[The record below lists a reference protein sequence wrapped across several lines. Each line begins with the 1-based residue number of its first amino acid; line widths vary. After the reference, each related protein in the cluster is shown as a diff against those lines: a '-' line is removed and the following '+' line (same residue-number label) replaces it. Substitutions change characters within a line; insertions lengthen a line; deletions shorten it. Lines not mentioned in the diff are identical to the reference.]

1 MTAPLSDSVST
12 TGAADAKQLAT
23 PPGEPLTIPNGSAV
37 HAQLV
42 TNSQGGISSAAGSA
56 AERQPG
62 HPADNDSHGIYGLAV
77 PPDFAFEAARAAVRR
92 LHGCLDALRAGKA
105 APEASNDSG
114 GTFAA
119 TARTMQLQLLA
130 LRRAHRSMVQATDR
144 GRAIETDAR
153 RSADAE
159 HAHLETRMYEATCCR
174 AAARRC
180 RAFPTPQLSKLGPL
194 LDGAAGEEGEEGDE
208 EDAEGEQSAGQNG
221 EGGSR
226 PRKGLALRL
235 EIEKNRRA
243 DLCRELEGLELE
255 KSKDLE
261 NFRDV
266 AKVSDELSSR
276 LRAVEQALE
285 PVCDLIEFRPRP
297 TCLGQPLSHENSV
310 QLSPALQLVFA
321 KFDALAAFGPGMGV
335 TVSIDTASEDGKPP
349 PEKRARVDG
358 AGAQPSIRAVCVAI
372 SGDSSGTCDDVTLRF
387 GQPHPSLVTV
397 SLEGDSSH
405 ALLECLWP
413 GDDGRH
419 SGFAALLPAGMPGPG
434 RPYGWAQILAGLRS
448 SLLVTAP
455 GLLTAEGVTAA
466 DVVHRVRTRSA
477 ETSQG

>member
-1 MTAPLSDSVST
+1 MTAPPSDSVST
-12 TGAADAKQLAT
+12 VSVADAKQLAVPT
-23 PPGEPLTIPNGSAV
+23 AETITNPNGVAV
-37 HAQLV
+37 HSQLV
-42 TNSQGGISSAAGSA
+42 TDSQGGIGSIAGSA
-56 AERQPG
+56 AEEQPA
-62 HPADNDSHGIYGLAV
+62 HTPDNDSSGIYGLSV
-77 PPDFAFEAARAAVRR
+77 QPEFAFEAARTAVRR

-105 APEASNDSG
+105 APEAGTDGG

-194 LDGAAGEEGEEGDE
+194 LDGAEGEEGEEGDE
-208 EDAEGEQSAGQNG
+208 EDADGEHSGQNG

-235 EIEKNRRA
+235 ETEKNRRA

-261 NFRDV
+261 NFRGV
-266 AKVSDELSSR
+266 AKISDELSAR
-276 LRAVEQALE
+276 LCAVEQALE
-285 PVCDLIEFRPRP
+285 PVCDLIEYRPRP
-297 TCLGQPLSHENSV
+297 TSLGQPLSHENLAE
-310 QLSPALQLVFA
+310 LSPALQLVFA
-321 KFDALAAFGPGMGV
+321 KFDVLAAFGPRMGV
-335 TVSIDTASEDGKPP
+335 TVSIDAATEDGKPP

-358 AGAQPSIRAVCVAI
+358 AQSSLSAVCVAI
-372 SGDSSGTCDDVTLRF
+372 SSDSSGTSDDVTTLRF

-405 ALLECLWP
+405 ALLEGLWP

-419 SGFAALLPAGMPGPG
+419 SGFTALLPAGMPGPG
-434 RPYGWAQILAGLRS
+434 RPYGWAQILAGLRA

-455 GLLTAEGVTAA
+455 ALQTAEGVTAA
-466 DVVHRVRTRSA
+466 DVVQRVRAGSA
-477 ETSQG
+477 ETLQG